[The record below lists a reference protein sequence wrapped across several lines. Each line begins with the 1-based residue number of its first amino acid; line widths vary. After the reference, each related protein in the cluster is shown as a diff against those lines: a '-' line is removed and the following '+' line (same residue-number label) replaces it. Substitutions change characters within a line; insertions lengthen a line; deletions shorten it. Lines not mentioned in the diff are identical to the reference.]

1 MKEGDKS
8 LMSCW
13 KTSIAPYLNLNKTAA
28 HLENWLNS
36 HIYNVFIRQSQ
47 GKERV
52 GVINSIHM
60 EH

>member
-1 MKEGDKS
+1 
-8 LMSCW
+8 MSCW
-13 KTSIAPYLNLNKTAA
+13 KMSIAPYLNLNKTAA

-36 HIYNVFIRQSQ
+36 HIDNVFIRQPQ